1 MRKLIR
7 KIKPLFVRRNKTDE
21 SVTLLAVIGREYLLH
36 CQQDREFRRRME
48 KTPYGMKIK
57 TLLKHLKDG
66 KDIPNN

>member
-1 MRKLIR
+1 MSEEVTKQ
-7 KIKPLFVRRNKTDE
+7 DE
-21 SVTLLAVIGREYLLH
+21 SVTLLAIIGREYLVA
-36 CQQDREFRRRME
+36 CQESREFRRRME